1 MVTVPTRSAQ
11 VIEPSAP
18 QTRAAPTVFQ
28 GVRGATA
35 DAFGAAEG
43 RALGQVSQ
51 ALGAEANRRFKAE
64 ANIQSRRAALDRL
77 KREGQLST
85 DLFDLSTNASQ
96 EQDISDPNVLKSA
109 GIAGQDVVNRSV
121 EALRATGASEEE
133 VLLYE
138 ATAQDTFNRYRD
150 TLAKKSVAVAK
161 GLTDNAVK
169 TEIKKAAA
177 EAGEAPERVFE
188 IASQGAEKALVK
200 LGALIPEDA
209 EAAFAVEYQ
218 AEVFKSSIN
227 TLLARGDT
235 ASLNEALATLEH
247 PRAKAVLAPEAR
259 RKIINRTSNIGS
271 PPTTMS
277 TEDKMDRF
285 NLDRETALLLD
296 VETSKT
302 GTKIVLNRI
311 PDPKL
316 RAQKINDA
324 TKSIMDSLGLNEAAA
339 ADRATKIIDGIIELT
354 EITATGELVE
364 KDTSTGQVTIRKKAN
379 PEAVARADDESRR
392 GLYQEVLDK
401 PTSGLA
407 PAALEL
413 FVELVGQIPGI
424 PIPDVA
430 REALQVRQDILSA
443 RKTMLQAF
451 ALNDRYP
458 VQLVKLI
465 IEDTNLEV
473 SVFKSD
479 KALLIRMVAIAKSLK
494 GTIEREQVIFD
505 NPNQPQKRREAAGI
519 AVADM
524 SNFLKVLNVPED
536 ADPLSPEDP
545 PIQILDDDQFRAL
558 EPGTLFIG
566 PDGIQRR
573 KP

>member
-1 MVTVPTRSAQ
+1 MPRVPTRPEQ
-11 VIEPSAP
+11 VAEPSAP
-18 QTRAAPTVFQ
+18 RTRAAPTVFQ
-28 GVRGATA
+28 QVRGATA

-43 RALGQVSQ
+43 RALGQVAGQ
-51 ALGAEANRRFKAE
+51 FQKEATRLQKVETR
-64 ANIQSRRAALDRL
+64 IQSRRAALDRL

-85 DLFDLSTNASQ
+85 DLFDLSTATS

-109 GIAGQDVVNRSV
+109 GNAGQDVVNQSV
-121 EALRATGASEEE
+121 EALRATGASEDE
-133 VLLYE
+133 VLQYE

-177 EAGEAPERVFE
+177 EAGEAPERVLI
-188 IASQGAEKALVK
+188 IASEGAEKALLK

-218 AEVFKSSIN
+218 AEVFKSGIN
-227 TLLARGDT
+227 TLLARGDA

-247 PRAKAVLAPEAR
+247 PRVKAVLAPEAR
-259 RKIINRTSNIGS
+259 RKIINRASTIGS
-271 PPTTMS
+271 PPELLS
-277 TEDKMDRF
+277 TEQIMEDFNVDRA
-285 NLDRETALLLD
+285 TALLLT
-296 VETSKT
+296 VERDKDGTS
-302 GTKIVLNRI
+302 IVLNRI
-311 PDPKL
+311 QDPKI
-316 RAQKINDA
+316 RDQKIEDA
-324 TKSIMDSLGLNEAAA
+324 TQSIMKSTGVPEDAAR
-339 ADRATKIIDGIIELT
+339 DRATAVLDGRRRLVQIE
-354 EITATGELVE
+354 ATGEVVE
-364 KDTSTGQVTIRKKAN
+364 FNEDTGEVTIRKKAN
-379 PEAVARADDESRR
+379 PEAVAQAEDTSRR
-392 GLYQEVLDK
+392 GLYAKVLDT
-401 PTSGLA
+401 PTSGVA

-413 FVELVGQIPGI
+413 FVEMAGQIPGI
-424 PIPDVA
+424 PIPNVA
-430 REALQVRQDILSA
+430 REALSVRQDILSA

-479 KALLIRMVAIAKSLK
+479 KALLIRMVAIAKALK

-505 NPNQPQKRREAAGI
+505 DPNQPQKRRESAGI

-536 ADPLSPEDP
+536 ADPLAPEDP

-566 PDGIQRR
+566 PDGVQRR